1 MDNST
6 ENAPNLLPRVGIEKM
21 AAYPGTL
28 FLDLY
33 KLAEARDH
41 EVSDLRDNLLVRR
54 RTVNPMWEDPV
65 TLAVNAGYR
74 LVNEVDR
81 ANIQLVIVST
91 ESGVDQSKALS
102 TFLHRYLDLQP
113 NCRCYEAKQA
123 CYSGTA
129 SIMMACHWLRS
140 QRDPEAKALVI
151 TADQSRMNIGEPYE
165 FVTGGGSVAMV
176 LSRNP
181 EVLEIELD
189 KNGYWAHETWDTFRP
204 TLKVET
210 GNGEESLFCYL
221 DALEGAFAAY
231 RANVGEQDWDSYFQ
245 KNLFHVPLGGITFM
259 AFRALLRNWR
269 KVKKKEA
276 RELFARRSQAGL
288 TYCRE
293 VGATY
298 SGSVYMAL
306 LGMLDNSPDLRAG
319 HRIGIFSY
327 GSGSVGEYYSGL
339 VGTRAQEVV
348 AMAGMKGILAARKE
362 ITVAQYEAL
371 ERQRHGLVEVGD
383 FVPDTTALGTVY
395 DEQYRDKHLLVLKK
409 IEGHIRE
416 YGWS

>member
-1 MDNST
+1 MQNPS
-6 ENAPNLLPRVGIEKM
+6 ALPAVGIEKM
-21 AAYPGTL
+21 AGYPGTL

-41 EVSDLRDNLLVRR
+41 EVADLRDNLLVRR
-54 RTVNPMWEDPV
+54 RSVNPLWEDPV
-65 TLAVNAGYR
+65 TLAVNAGER
-74 LVNEVDR
+74 LLNEADQE
-81 ANIQLVIVST
+81 NIQLVIVST
-91 ESGVDQSKALS
+91 ESGVDQGKALAI
-102 TFLHRYLDLQP
+102 FVHRYLGLQP

-140 QRDPEAKALVI
+140 QRDPNAKALVI

-165 FVTGGGSVAMV
+165 FVTGGGAVAMV
-176 LSRNP
+176 LSRDP
-181 EVLEIELD
+181 QVLEIELD
-189 KNGYWAHETWDTFRP
+189 KNGYWARETWDTFRP
-204 TLKVET
+204 TLTVET

-221 DALEGAFAAY
+221 DALEGAFDAY
-231 RANVGEQDWDSYFQ
+231 RENVGQQDWDNYFQ

-276 RELFARRSQAGL
+276 KALFEQRSQAAL

-298 SGSVYMAL
+298 SGSAYMAL
-306 LGMLDNSPDLRAG
+306 LGMIDNSEDLKQG
-319 HRIGIFSY
+319 DRIGIFSY

-339 VGTRAQEVV
+339 VGRRAREVV
-348 AMAGMKGILAARKE
+348 GMAGMRAVLDARME
-362 ITVAQYEAL
+362 ISVAQYEEL
-371 ERQRHGLVEVGD
+371 ERARHNLVEVPD
-383 FVPDTTALGTVY
+383 FEPDITALGPVY
-395 DEQYRDKHLLVLKK
+395 DEKYRDKHLLVLKK
-409 IEGHIRE
+409 IEGHIRH
-416 YGWS
+416 YDWS

>member
-1 MDNST
+1 MNNSP
-6 ENAPNLLPRVGIEKM
+6 ENTPYTLPAVGIEKM

-33 KLAEARDH
+33 KLAAARNH

-65 TLAVNAGYR
+65 TMAVNAGMR
-74 LVNEVDR
+74 LLNEEDR
-81 ANIQLVIVST
+81 ARIQLVITST
-91 ESGVDQSKALS
+91 ESGVDQGKALA
-102 TFLHRYLDLQP
+102 TFAHRYLGLQP

-129 SIMMACHWLRS
+129 SIMMASHWLRS

-151 TADQSRMNIGEPYE
+151 TTDQSRMNIGEPYE

-176 LSRNP
+176 LSRKP
-181 EVLEIELD
+181 DVLEIELD

-204 TLKVET
+204 TLTVET

-221 DALEGAFAAY
+221 DALEGAFADY
-231 RANVGEQDWDSYFQ
+231 RSKVGEQDWDSYFQ

-298 SGSVYMAL
+298 SGSAYMAL
-306 LGMLDNSPDLRAG
+306 LGMLDNSPDLGAG
-319 HRIGIFSY
+319 DRIGIFSY

-339 VGTRAQEVV
+339 VGPRAQEVV
-348 AMAGMKGILAARKE
+348 GMADMKGILAARKE
-362 ITVAQYEAL
+362 ISVAQYEAL
-371 ERQRHGLVEVGD
+371 ERQRHDLVEVGD
-383 FVPDTTALGTVY
+383 FVPDITALGTAY

-409 IEGHIRE
+409 IEGHIRH
-416 YGWS
+416 YDWS

>member
-1 MDNST
+1 MDNT
-6 ENAPNLLPRVGIEKM
+6 PENAAALPAVGIEKM

-33 KLAEARDH
+33 KLAKARDH
-41 EVSDLRDNLLVRR
+41 EISDLRDNLLVRR
-54 RTVNPMWEDPV
+54 RSVNPLWEDPV
-65 TLAVNAGYR
+65 TLAVNAGMR

-81 ANIQLVIVST
+81 AKIQLVIVST
-91 ESGVDQSKALS
+91 ESGVDQGKALA
-102 TFLHRYLDLQP
+102 TFVHRYLDLQP

-129 SIMMACHWLRS
+129 SIMMASHWLRS
-140 QRDPEAKALVI
+140 QRDPEAKALVV

-181 EVLEIELD
+181 EVFEIELD

-276 RELFARRSQAGL
+276 KALFEQRSAAGL

-298 SGSVYMAL
+298 SGSAYMAL
-306 LGMLDNSPDLRAG
+306 LGLLDNSPDLSPGDRV
-319 HRIGIFSY
+319 GIFSY

-339 VGTRAQEVV
+339 VGPRTREVV
-348 AMAGMKGILAARKE
+348 GMAGMRGVLAARKE
-362 ITVAQYEAL
+362 ITVAQYESL
-371 ERQRHGLVEVGD
+371 ERQRHDLVEVAD
-383 FVPDTTALGTVY
+383 FEPDIAALGSAY

-409 IEGHIRE
+409 IEGHIRH
-416 YGWS
+416 YSWS